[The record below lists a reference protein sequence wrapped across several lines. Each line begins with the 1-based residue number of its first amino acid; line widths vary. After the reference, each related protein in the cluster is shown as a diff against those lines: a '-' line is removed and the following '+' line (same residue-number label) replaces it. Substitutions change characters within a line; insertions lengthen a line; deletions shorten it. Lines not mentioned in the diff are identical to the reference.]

1 MAAWAAQ
8 RRATLPHRPSRARR
22 RRTVTGIRPRTPPTR
37 APHAGA
43 TGTQPPMRHLLLIT
57 WAAQASLIPKD
68 PAEGVTV
75 IVARDQSD
83 CPICIKPHRW
93 WTAPE
98 CPLLW
103 TPNENNVGRWKV
115 VQDLN
120 NTVGC
125 HPKQIRAKDDT
136 WPVCNM
142 CYEDRCCALDEEKCC
157 VFDRRLVLNIS
168 FLVFLVLMSCCWGC
182 WKGEKEAARKARLL
196 AAVSHSDA

>member
-1 MAAWAAQ
+1 MWRVAQ
-8 RRATLPHRPSRARR
+8 RNHRKA
-22 RRTVTGIRPRTPPTR
+22 
-37 APHAGA
+37 H
-43 TGTQPPMRHLLLIT
+43 RHGLREVVDDLVVVE
-57 WAAQASLIPKD
+57 K
-68 PAEGVTV
+68 
-75 IVARDQSD
+75 
-83 CPICIKPHRW
+83 
-93 WTAPE
+93 APE

-103 TPNENNVGRWKV
+103 TPNENNVGRWKI
-115 VQDLN
+115 VQDAN

-125 HPKQIRAKDDT
+125 HPKQIRAKDDA

-168 FLVFLVLMSCCWGC
+168 FLVFLVLVSCCWGC

>member
-1 MAAWAAQ
+1 M
-8 RRATLPHRPSRARR
+8 RR
-22 RRTVTGIRPRTPPTR
+22 
-37 APHAGA
+37 
-43 TGTQPPMRHLLLIT
+43 LLVLA

-93 WTAPE
+93 WAEPE
-98 CPLLW
+98 CPLLY

-142 CYEDRCCALDEEKCC
+142 CYEERCCALDEEKCC

-168 FLVFLVLMSCCWGC
+168 FLVFLVLVSCCWGC

>member
-1 MAAWAAQ
+1 MAALPGIQRCPSGSEPGRDAAPASLAGASTA
-8 RRATLPHRPSRARR
+8 RRCASSTRPHRMRR
-22 RRTVTGIRPRTPPTR
+22 
-37 APHAGA
+37 
-43 TGTQPPMRHLLLIT
+43 LLTLA

-93 WTAPE
+93 WALPE

-103 TPNENNVGRWKV
+103 RPNENNVGRWKI
-115 VQDLN
+115 VQDAN

-125 HPKQIRAKDDT
+125 HPKQIRAKDDA

-142 CYEDRCCALDEEKCC
+142 CYEERCCALDEEKCC

-168 FLVFLVLMSCCWGC
+168 FLVFLVLVSCCWGC

>member
-1 MAAWAAQ
+1 
-8 RRATLPHRPSRARR
+8 
-22 RRTVTGIRPRTPPTR
+22 
-37 APHAGA
+37 
-43 TGTQPPMRHLLLIT
+43 MRHLLLIT
-57 WAAQASLIPKD
+57 LTAQASLIPKD

-83 CPICIKPHRW
+83 CPICSKPHRW
-93 WTAPE
+93 WTSPE

-103 TPNENNVGRWKV
+103 TPNENNVGRWKI
-115 VQDLN
+115 VQDAN

-125 HPKQIRAKDDT
+125 HPKQIRAKDDA

-142 CYEDRCCALDEEKCC
+142 CYEERCCALDEEKCC

-168 FLVFLVLMSCCWGC
+168 FLVFLVLVSCCWGC